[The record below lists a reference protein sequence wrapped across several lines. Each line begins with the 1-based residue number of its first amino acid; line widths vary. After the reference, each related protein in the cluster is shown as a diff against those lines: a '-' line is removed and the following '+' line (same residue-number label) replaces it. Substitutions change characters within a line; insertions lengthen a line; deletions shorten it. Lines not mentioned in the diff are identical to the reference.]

1 MNSFSVEG
9 MDEATTIIINTQL
22 HIPLAEIGFRFSG
35 SSGPGGQ
42 HVNKTATKATL
53 LFDVA
58 HSPSLTEEQRAM
70 ILEKLANRIDNEG
83 VLQIQAQTARSQ
95 LQNRELALARFQTL
109 LAQALRPT
117 RPRKKTRPSRTAVEK
132 RLSQKRKQSEKKR
145 GRQHWSSEQ

>member
-1 MNSFSVEG
+1 